1 MVLMSPEISLPN
13 TTHTAFGRAAGP
25 LSLFRSLSLNERQ
38 LLGLIR
44 REAPL
49 SRAELARRTGLAL
62 PTISRLA
69 DQLLKDGLIAAEDK
83 VMMGRMGQPSLPLSL
98 ATHAAYAFGVTV
110 RPDALTV
117 SLTHLSGQVVS
128 HVETAHDGMTRQQTV
143 ERIGDAI
150 DELISGA
157 AVPADRVCG
166 LGLALPGFFI
176 DDPERVNAPLGMEDW
191 ATAELEQELGSKLGL
206 PVVIE
211 NDGSAAAL
219 GEYTYGRGSEF
230 QSFAYLYVD
239 RGLGGGVINE
249 GQLLRGRRGNA
260 GEFTGMLHP
269 ELRSTRPTLN
279 LLKQVVEEDG
289 GACSLSDLA
298 HSRNLSS
305 AIVDKWIEQVLP
317 ATNAIVSAIGAIIDP
332 DAIVIAGRLPPSIAE
347 QLIAKLR
354 FYSVPVRGRDRPF
367 PVLVPSN
374 VSGDAASLGAS
385 ALCFNR
391 TLL

>member
-1 MVLMSPEISLPN
+1 
-13 TTHTAFGRAAGP
+13 
-25 LSLFRSLSLNERQ
+25 
-38 LLGLIR
+38 
-44 REAPL
+44 
-49 SRAELARRTGLAL
+49 
-62 PTISRLA
+62 
-69 DQLLKDGLIAAEDK
+69 
-83 VMMGRMGQPSLPLSL
+83 MMGRMGQPSLPLSL

-117 SLTHLSGQVVS
+117 TLTHLSGQVVAD
-128 HVETAHDGMTRQQTV
+128 VEMAHDGMTRQQTV
-143 ERIGDAI
+143 GRIGDAI
-150 DELISGA
+150 EELISGA

-191 ATAELEQELGSKLGL
+191 ATAELEQELGDKLGL

-230 QSFAYLYVD
+230 NSFAYLYVD
-239 RGLGGGVINE
+239 RGLGGGVIND

-269 ELRSTRPTLN
+269 EMRSTRPTLN
-279 LLKQVVEEDG
+279 LLKLIVEASG
-289 GACSLSDLA
+289 VACSLSDLT
-298 HSRNLSS
+298 HGRYLSS
-305 AIVDKWIEQVLP
+305 AIVDRWIDQVLP
-317 ATNAIVSAIGAIIDP
+317 ATDAIVSAIAAIIDP
-332 DAIVIAGRLPPSIAE
+332 DAIVIAGRLPAFVAE
-347 QLIAKLR
+347 RLITRLR
-354 FYSVPVRGRDRPF
+354 FYSVPLRGRDRPF
-367 PVLVPSN
+367 PLLVSSN
-374 VSGDAASLGAS
+374 VRGDAASLGAS